1 MREAKTSKEGFHF
14 GNLINARR
22 SKMKKTWVL
31 SIVIMSFIFVIGFQ
45 PAVFAADKKIHFGY
59 LVADQIHNFASMIV
73 KEKKLFEAEGLQVEW
88 GEYLAGAYVMQHLA
102 AGEVDFATCGI
113 IPTMITRGRGV
124 DVVVIAGSNAEGSS
138 IIVKESIKTVKDLD
152 GAKIGTPGIGSIQ
165 DAMVDI
171 VARRNN
177 IKIIHK
183 HMSVP
188 DMPIYLQKGEIDGF
202 IAWSP
207 HNTKAAALGYGHIL
221 LTSHDILPGH
231 QCCVLVARGELV
243 RKEPETVKKVM
254 RAYMK
259 AFQYE
264 MASKENHDETLD
276 MVVKYTNA
284 PKEVV
289 VKAWALTPH
298 PYPPY
303 LNIES
308 AKMQA
313 EGLLEGGKIK
323 KGAITNMDKFIAQLY
338 HPYFLL
344 DYLRNM
350 K

>member
-1 MREAKTSKEGFHF
+1 MR
-14 GNLINARR
+14 
-22 SKMKKTWVL
+22 KKLALLFVL
-31 SIVIMSFIFVIGFQ
+31 SIGIALAFQ
-45 PAVFAADKKIHFGY
+45 GTAFAEKKKIHFGY
-59 LVADQIHNFASMIV
+59 LVADQIHNFASMLI
-73 KEKKLFEAEGLQVEW
+73 KEKKFLEDEGLEVEW
-88 GEYLAGAYVMQHLA
+88 GEYLAGAYLMQHLS
-102 AGEVDFATCGI
+102 AGEVDFGTCGC

-124 DVVVIAGSNAEGSS
+124 DVVILAGSNTEGSS

-165 DAMVDI
+165 DSMVDI

-231 QCCVLVARGELV
+231 QCCVLVARGELLK
-243 RKEPETVKKVM
+243 KEPETVKKVM
-254 RAYMK
+254 KAYMR
-259 AFQYE
+259 AFQY
-264 MASKENHDETLD
+264 MMENQKNLDETMDL
-276 MVVKYTNA
+276 VVKYTNTT
-284 PKEVV
+284 KDIVE
-289 VKAWALTPH
+289 KAWKLTPH

-303 LNIES
+303 ANIES
-308 AKMQA
+308 LKMQA
-313 EGLLEGGKIK
+313 EGLVQGGKIK
-323 KGAITNMDKFIAQLY
+323 KGVVKNMDKFIAQVY
-338 HPYFLL
+338 HPYFLME
-344 DYLRNM
+344 YLRNM

>member
-1 MREAKTSKEGFHF
+1 
-14 GNLINARR
+14 
-22 SKMKKTWVL
+22 MKKTWVL
-31 SIVIMSFIFVIGFQ
+31 SIVILSFVFVMGFQ
-45 PAVFAADKKIHFGY
+45 PTVCSAEMKKIHFGY

-73 KEKKLFEAEGLQVEW
+73 KEKKLFAAEGLQVEW

-102 AGEVDFATCGI
+102 AGEVDVATCGV

-188 DMPIYLQKGEIDGF
+188 DMPIYLKKGEIDGF

-231 QCCVLVARGELV
+231 QCCVLVTRGELI
-243 RKEPETVKKVM
+243 REQPETVKKVM

-313 EGLLEGGKIK
+313 EGLLKGGKIK
-323 KGAITNMDKFIAQLY
+323 RGVITNMDKFIAQLY